1 MAIHTTEF
9 SVGGRVMTLETGRMA
24 RQANGSVLVRYGDTA
39 VLVTAVAS
47 KAPRAGI
54 DFFPLTVDFEERLYA
69 VGKIPGGY
77 IKREGRP
84 SESAILAARLTD
96 RPIRPLFPDGFRND
110 VHVVVSVLSVDH
122 DYSPEICGMIGAS
135 AALTISDIP
144 FEGPIGAV
152 EVGLVDGE
160 LVINPTSEQSQ
171 RSRLH
176 LTIAGTDEAVL
187 MIEAGADIVPEDVM
201 LNAILFGHE
210 EIRRIIQGIRQ
221 FQVAAGKPKGEY
233 PLFLPSPEL
242 VARVEEVAET
252 RLAEAMRWADKLERE
267 ARIDAVNQEVA
278 AQLLEEFPEQ
288 AEMIPAVLKKVLK
301 KVVRRA
307 IIHEGIRPDGR
318 GFKEIRPLSIEV
330 GVLPRVHGTGLF
342 TRGQTQALTAMTLG
356 PLSDQQMLDGI
367 GEEESKRYMHH
378 YNFPPFATGETGPMR
393 GPNRRAIGH
402 GALAER
408 ALEPVIPSEAEFP
421 YALRLV
427 SDILESNGSSSM
439 ASVCGS
445 TLALMDGGVP
455 IKAPVAGIAM
465 GLVKDESGYA
475 ILTDIQGLEDF
486 LGDMDFKV
494 AGTREGITAIQMDI
508 KIHGLDRNILTDAL
522 QQAREARL
530 FILDKMAEVIPA
542 PRRELSPH
550 APRII
555 TMHIDP
561 DKIRE
566 VIGPG
571 GKTINRIIDA
581 TKVRDKK
588 VEIDIED
595 DGTIYIAAVN
605 QEAGER
611 AMTMIEEL
619 TRTVEVG
626 QVYTGK
632 VTRLMNFGAFVEILP
647 GKEGLVH
654 ISQLAHHRVAK
665 VEDVVQ
671 PGDTLT
677 VKVVEIDNMGRI
689 NLSHKDVL
697 PPPEAQER
705 AANDATPAGR
715 PMGPRERPNDRRPP
729 RTHGPRRDH
738 R

>member
-1 MAIHTTEF
+1 
-9 SVGGRVMTLETGRMA
+9 MA
-24 RQANGSVLVRYGDTA
+24 RQANGAVVVRYGDTV
-39 VLVTAVAS
+39 VLVTATAS
-47 KAPRAGI
+47 KAPRLGI
-54 DFFPLTVDFEERLYA
+54 DFFPLTVDFEERMYS

-84 SESAILAARLTD
+84 SEKAILAARLTD

-110 VHVVVSVLSVDH
+110 VHVVASVLSVDH
-122 DYSPEICGMIGAS
+122 DYSPEVCGMIGAS
-135 AALTISDIP
+135 AALSLSDIP

-160 LVINPTSEQSQ
+160 FVINPTSEQGRKSQ
-171 RSRLH
+171 LK
-176 LTIAGTDEAVL
+176 LMIAGTHDAIL
-187 MIEAGADIVPEDVM
+187 MIEAGASIIPEETM

-210 EIRRIIQGIRQ
+210 EIRRIIAGIRE
-221 FQVAAGKPKGEY
+221 FQQQAGKPKREY
-233 PLFLPSPEL
+233 LLYLPSESL
-242 VARVEEVAET
+242 VDRARALAEE
-252 RLAEAMRWADKLERE
+252 RLKEAMRADDKETRE
-267 ARIDAVNQEVA
+267 SQIDAVNQDVTA
-278 AQLLEEFPEQ
+278 TLQEEFPE
-288 AEMIPAVLKKVLK
+288 EVDLIPAVLKKQLK
-301 KVVRRA
+301 GVVRYA
-307 IIHEGIRPDGR
+307 IIHEKIRPDGR
-318 GFKEIRPLSIEV
+318 GFTEIRPLTIDV

-367 GEEESKRYMHH
+367 GEEESKRYIHH
-378 YNFPPFATGETGPMR
+378 YNFPPFSTGETGPMR

-408 ALEPVIPSEAEFP
+408 ALEPVIPAEEEFP

-465 GLVKDESGYA
+465 GLVKDDAGYA
-475 ILTDIQGLEDF
+475 ILTDIQGMEDF

-494 AGTREGITAIQMDI
+494 AGTTQGITAIQMDM
-508 KIHGLDRNILTDAL
+508 KIHGLAREIMEEAL
-522 QQAREARL
+522 NQAREARL
-530 FILDKMAEVIPA
+530 YILSRMLEVIRE
-542 PRRELSPH
+542 PRTSMSPY

-555 TMHIDP
+555 TIHIDP

-571 GKTINRIIDA
+571 GKTINKIIDQ
-581 TKVRDKK
+581 TKVGEKK
-588 VEIDIED
+588 VDIDIQD
-595 DGTIYIAAVN
+595 DGTIYIAAIN
-605 QEAGER
+605 QDAGQR
-611 AMTMIEEL
+611 AMEMIHDL
-619 TRTVEVG
+619 TRSVEVG
-626 QVYTGK
+626 EVYTGK

-654 ISQLAHHRVAK
+654 ISQLSHQRIGK
-665 VEDVVQ
+665 VEDAVQ
-671 PGDTLT
+671 VGDMLQ

-689 NLSHKDVL
+689 NLSHKELL
-697 PPPEAQER
+697 PRPEGLETVAAGDGHER
-705 AANDATPAGR
+705 RRHD
-715 PMGPRERPNDRRPP
+715 GPRPP
-729 RTHGPRRDH
+729 RRGGPPRRDH

>member
-1 MAIHTTEF
+1 MEIQKQDIV
-9 SVGGRVMTLETGRMA
+9 VGGRVMSLETGRMA
-24 RQANGSVLVRYGDTA
+24 RQANGAVVVRYGDTV
-39 VLVTAVAS
+39 VLVTATAS
-47 KAPRAGI
+47 KGPRLGI
-54 DFFPLTVDFEERLYA
+54 DFFPLTVDYEERMYS

-84 SESAILAARLTD
+84 SEKAILAARLTD

-110 VHVVVSVLSVDH
+110 VHVVASVLSVDH
-122 DYSPEICGMIGAS
+122 DYSPEVCGMIGAS
-135 AALTISDIP
+135 AALSLSDIP
-144 FEGPIGAV
+144 FAGPIGAV
-152 EVGLVDGE
+152 EVGMVDGE
-160 LVINPTSEQSQ
+160 YVINPTSDQSA
-171 RSRLH
+171 RSRLK
-176 LTIAGTDEAVL
+176 LMIAGTYDAIL
-187 MIEAGADIVPEDVM
+187 MIEAGASVITEDEM
-201 LNAILFGHE
+201 LNAILFGHQ
-210 EIRRIIQGIRQ
+210 EIRRIIEGIRA
-221 FQVAAGKPKGEY
+221 FQERAGKPKREF
-233 PLFLPSPEL
+233 PLHLPAEAL
-242 VARVEEVAET
+242 VARAKELAEDRLKDAMRAPDKET
-252 RLAEAMRWADKLERE
+252 REGQ
-267 ARIDAVNQEVA
+267 IDAVNQEVTA
-278 AQLLEEFPEQ
+278 LLQEEFPEQ
-288 AEMIPAVLKKVLK
+288 TDLIAGVLKAQLK
-301 KVVRRA
+301 KVVRYA
-307 IIHEGIRPDGR
+307 IIHEKIRPDGR
-318 GFKEIRPLSIEV
+318 SFAEIRPLTIEV

-378 YNFPPFATGETGPMR
+378 YNFPPFSTGETGPMR

-408 ALEPVIPSEAEFP
+408 ALEPVIPPEEEFP

-465 GLVKDESGYA
+465 GLVKDEAGYA

-494 AGTREGITAIQMDI
+494 AGTTAGITAIQMDI
-508 KIHGLDRNILTDAL
+508 KIHGLDREILEQAL
-522 QQAREARL
+522 AQARDARL
-530 FILDKMAEVIPA
+530 YILGRMLEVMPE
-542 PRRELSPH
+542 PRAALSPH

-555 TMHIDP
+555 TIHIDP

-571 GKTINRIIDA
+571 GKTINKIIDA
-581 TKVRDKK
+581 TKVGDKK
-588 VEIDIED
+588 VDIDIQD
-595 DGTIYIAAVN
+595 DGTIYIAAIN
-605 QEAGER
+605 QEAGQR
-611 AMTMIEEL
+611 AMEMIQDL
-619 TRTVEVG
+619 TRAVEVG
-626 QVYTGK
+626 QIYTGR
-632 VTRLMNFGAFVEILP
+632 VTRLMNFGAFVELLP

-654 ISQLAHHRVAK
+654 ISQLAHQRVGK

-671 PGDTLT
+671 VGDTLQ

-689 NLSHKDVL
+689 NLSHKELL
-697 PPPEAQER
+697 PKPEGLE
-705 AANDATPAGR
+705 TVPAGADR
-715 PMGPRERPNDRRPP
+715 GPRPDRPDRRPP
-729 RTHGPRRDH
+729 RRGGPGPRRDM